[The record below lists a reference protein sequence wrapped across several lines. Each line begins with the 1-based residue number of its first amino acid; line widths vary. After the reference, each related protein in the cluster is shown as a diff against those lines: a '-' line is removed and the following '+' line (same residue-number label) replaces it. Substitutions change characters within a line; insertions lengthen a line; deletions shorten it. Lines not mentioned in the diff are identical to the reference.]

1 MYVLNDEEQ
10 LKSLIY
16 DLYHNMFTIIRK
28 NTDDFNFYINEIFED
43 TTLLQ
48 KLKQLKV
55 ETIEY
60 YYLFDKA
67 YYKTGQDIYPVLDKE
82 SEISGLVNIIK
93 EKGIEINKTI

>member
-67 YYKTGQDIYPVLDKE
+67 YYKTGQDIYHVLDKE